1 MVRSCIC
8 TALSAAVVTVTSV
21 ILNLQAISRLCEDKY
36 KDLSKAAMKRSVS
49 ADNLV
54 GIQNSQA
61 VLS

>member
-1 MVRSCIC
+1 M
-8 TALSAAVVTVTSV
+8 SAAAAAPVTPV
-21 ILNLQAISRLCEDKY
+21 IFDLQAISRLCEDKY

>member
-1 MVRSCIC
+1 M
-8 TALSAAVVTVTSV
+8 SAAVPVTPPVAFDP
-21 ILNLQAISRLCEDKY
+21 QAISRLCEDKY